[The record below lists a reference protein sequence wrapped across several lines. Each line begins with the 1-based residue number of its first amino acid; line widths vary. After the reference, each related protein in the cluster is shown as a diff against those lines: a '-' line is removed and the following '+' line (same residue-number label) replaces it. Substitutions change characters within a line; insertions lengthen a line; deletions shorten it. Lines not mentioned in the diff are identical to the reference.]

1 MHTFDLIPFLLPAF
15 AVRDSLLLSAGP
27 GRQMSKLLAYAG
39 TILASVFSAATLS
52 PGSDQQLR
60 FVHGS
65 YVVLATVL
73 FYGASLA
80 LCIWVGRTRRR
91 QIAWFIAII
100 PNPLLA
106 FVLSSFSRGMFPY
119 DSLFFSGFATAVTT
133 GVWLGLVFLSVS
145 ATSNTSQDVKEQ
157 DWSVKLAGF
166 INSAVLMILPVASFF
181 DYSG

>member
-1 MHTFDLIPFLLPAF
+1 M
-15 AVRDSLLLSAGP
+15 
-27 GRQMSKLLAYAG
+27 
-39 TILASVFSAATLS
+39 
-52 PGSDQQLR
+52 
-60 FVHGS
+60 
-65 YVVLATVL
+65 VL

-106 FVLSSFSRGMFPY
+106 FVLSSFSGSVFPH
-119 DSLFFSGFATAVTT
+119 DSLFSSGFATAVTT

-145 ATSNTSQDVKEQ
+145 ATSNTSQDVKKQ

-181 DYSG
+181 DYGG